1 MKTLPKFLALALT
14 FVGGALVLPALVFL
28 VASMAG
34 PLFVL
39 FCGVGLLW
47 LTLTPSKKQKHR
59 TYAND

>member
-14 FVGGALVLPALVFL
+14 FVGGVLVLPAFVFL

-47 LTLTPSKKQKHR
+47 LTLKPSEKRKYR
-59 TYAND
+59 THAND